1 MGKKIF
7 SLFLMILLSLT
18 VVGCGIINVPT
29 ETGGGT
35 VHVDVNLDDVFLNVE
50 SQIPKT
56 ALTEDITLPTNFG
69 SVTISWESGN
79 TSIIDNNGHIVRPE
93 TDTDVYLTCTLTS
106 GADSKTY
113 RVRVTIKAKEKA
125 QTVTIADVLNGVV
138 GASYKTQGVVVAYS
152 KQGALIKDNSGMI
165 YIYGAEEFSYASI
178 RVGSLINVE
187 GVTSVYGGKLQFS
200 KPTVTLVSSV
210 TYTYPTARELNV
222 KTFDALFSE
231 TAPIEYVKFEGK
243 LTVSGNY
250 TNIVVQ
256 GANYTGSLVYPVVDY
271 SSLNGK
277 TVTVEGFFVYTSGS
291 RYINFLA
298 TNVTEK
304 SALVAT
310 IPQAYQGVYEGTDSE
325 GHSMRVEVLES
336 SVKVTDP
343 TGKVMSYTLYQDDTG
358 YYFVDDGQKVYS
370 TFTDTS
376 VTNAY
381 GTFTKKT
388 EDTPVAA
395 HIPATQQGEYE
406 GYDSDQN
413 YMTVVVSES
422 SAKVIV
428 DGRVLDY
435 NLYEDSQGI
444 YFIEESN
451 KAYCTFGDGTVTNK
465 YGTFTKKT
473 EDTPVAAHIPAT
485 QQGEYE
491 GYDSDHNHMTVEV
504 FESSVKVSVN
514 VEVFEYDLYEDSQ
527 GIYFMEGS
535 NKAYCTF
542 GDGTVTNK
550 YGTFTKKSTTPTEPT
565 LASVPQN
572 YQGVYENPDSDVTA
586 TVSESALSLAFGEIA
601 NSYPIYA
608 QTGGGYYILDRDTP
622 VTLEFVGKEL
632 KVGSVSYIKK
642 QTIPTDPIVAKI
654 SEDYQGEYENETT
667 GVKATVSESTLV
679 LTGEAAVTYTIYA
692 QTGGGYYILDRDTPV
707 TLEFVDKE
715 LKVGNASYIKKTT
728 TPTTDPIVAKVPEVY
743 QGEYENET
751 TAEKAIVYETTIQ
764 LGNLEYV
771 IYAQTGGGYYIL
783 YNNTN
788 QTLEFVGN
796 ELKIGNMAFIKK
808 TTTPT
813 TDPVPGT
820 IPSERLG
827 TYRNT
832 AFGDLTLTESA
843 VVIGPNSYQVYI
855 LDNQLYIIKDGANT
869 NITFVSANEFKL
881 GDYMYALVSTEPGK
895 NPAHLTE
902 AQQGEYEGLSADGA
916 VMTLILS
923 ESQAKVLV
931 NGTVIEYDLYVDDQG
946 IYFMDG
952 SEKAYS
958 TFTDNKVTNKFGTFT
973 KKGTTPS
980 TPTEAKVPEDY
991 QGEYENETT
1000 GVKATVSES
1009 TLVLTG
1015 EAAVTYTIYAQTG
1028 GGYYILDRDTSV
1040 TLEFV
1045 GKELK
1050 VGNASYIKK
1059 TTTPTTDP
1067 VPGTIPSERLG
1078 TYRNTAFGDLTLTE
1092 SAVVIGTT
1100 SYPVYVLDNQLY
1112 IIRDGANTNITFVSA
1127 NEFKLGDYMYALVST
1142 EPGKNP
1148 AHLTEAQQGEYEG
1161 LSADGAVMTLILSES
1176 QAKVLVNGSV
1186 IEYDLYVDDQGIYFM
1201 DEGKKEYSTFG
1212 DGTVTNKYGTFTK
1225 KTASTPVAAH
1235 IPTDQQGI
1243 YVNADDT
1250 IRLEV
1255 AESALKIHEGTFQRS
1270 YPLYEDSQG
1279 IYYVDNDKNI
1289 YVTFG
1294 SNSTITFE
1302 KGTFTKYIEVETE
1315 GEGTETSPFTVSDVY
1330 AMAGTMPN
1338 GGTITGYFTGKV
1350 SADPT
1355 DGFVFYLADDSNK
1368 FVTVTGLMNADGTTS
1383 YTVANSP
1390 IAKDDVVV
1398 LNGQVTV
1405 RGTTYSLRSPKLV
1418 KVTKAE
1424 VTPEE
1429 PTLAT
1434 IPEEYQGVYE
1444 NTNKLQ
1450 VEIFESAFVY
1460 GKDEGA
1466 TTFVIYV
1473 TKDGAYYFNQNGQD
1487 TNITFG
1493 ADGTVQIGRETF
1505 TKVVPVEEPVEATFA
1520 AEYRGKYEN
1529 ETVTVMVYDS
1539 PIVYMR
1545 EGISSSGNKIYYTES
1560 DGYYM
1565 TSKDEKIHLV
1575 FSENGLTIDGYG
1587 LIPKVT
1593 ETEAT
1598 INEFNQGTYI
1608 NLDQVDSYVVTESM
1622 IFEIFPDGETASY
1635 TIYKDAN
1642 GYYYNM
1648 LDGLKVYFSF
1658 SKYRLVFDEYLYY
1671 VNNNIATEGD
1681 GIFTN
1686 PFTVRDINFFG
1697 AWMENGKTLQGNYF
1711 FTGTVVN
1718 IEAGEEEFHFN
1729 LVGGEYTAH
1738 VFALYSQNGLVQYNE
1753 NTAPVEAGDMVKILA
1768 QITKLESG
1776 DLLITGACYIPTL
1789 TAATIAEEY
1798 QGTYAEGDQTFVL
1811 GESTITSGDYV
1822 FSLFLDE
1829 NEEIYLYNASNEMV
1843 YFYVRENYTIEFGD
1857 VIATKVMEYDTVGAG
1872 TKENPFTVGDIYT
1885 VAEQMKN
1892 GSSLNTY
1899 YFKGKM
1905 GTNIREGGS
1914 FYLND
1919 SEVNIYVDSLSN
1931 SDGTT
1936 RYTVDNTPVSMGSII
1951 VVQAIIYK
1959 NDIGEVMLV
1968 DAFLISAQAP
1978 ALSNASKSHTV
1989 DDDGWNLHFEA
2000 TLSEALTNP
2009 TFEVDLKLGGYLLG
2023 DDSDEE
2029 NFFLQAVSD
2038 EYIETSIGNGKF
2050 IMNVTI
2056 PAELATE
2063 FTSVYYLNDNYKGTL
2078 YAQLLVN
2085 VYDGEGETSEYVDN
2099 FASGMAFFNTYLDV
2113 VETEGSGTLASP
2125 LTVDDANK
2133 VGEYLPNGIYTNE
2146 SFYVA
2151 GKAYIGNNGSLYL
2164 NGLEKNIYIGTLYRE
2179 GFEGVYEELPFGQDY
2194 YVIVRT
2200 KINKNQ
2206 NGFVELYDTEYI
2218 SSTAPIFNNPQK
2230 SLTVDETG
2238 WNLHFDVE
2246 LTDVLE
2252 SPNVVIRQY
2261 VIGGYPNGEASDE
2274 LWYEVAVNRD
2284 IVLAGM
2290 DENTFFI
2297 NVHLPNELV
2306 QEFTSEYYL
2315 GPTYKGGLYV
2325 GIILDVFD
2333 GESTVLEDYFASG
2346 IWYFNTYLDVV
2357 ETEGEGTL
2365 ESPLTV
2371 TDAVNVSEY
2380 LPASVYTKAKFYI
2393 TGVVSDFPTKEYC
2406 NFHIVD
2412 EENNEILVYGL
2423 QQTIEEVL
2431 VQYGS
2436 HYNNINFPV
2445 NKGDTVVLLAQIYN
2459 YVNSEGTSIYEL
2471 KAAEL
2476 VSVVEAEEPVVN
2488 PYLSVK
2494 SIVSDFTVNNNGSWT
2509 LKFDLTLNEAITEPR
2524 LAFNNVIAFG
2534 YLNGDYANEEAYFE
2548 ESVFE
2553 RDEEEIVT
2561 NASTNLE
2568 SGVFYLEVTVSKALV
2583 DKYISEYYLNPNKK
2597 GGLAVKLFLE
2607 VYDGEELVGLNDYNY
2622 GTYEFFKSLLDAV
2635 ETTGNGTLEN
2645 PLTTADAAA
2654 LAAYIHPTFTTNETF
2669 YVTGVVA
2676 DEPTSEYCNFN
2687 LVIDEENNLYVYGL
2701 KTSDGKY
2708 SYGTE
2713 GEAINGLPIK
2723 VGDTIIVK
2731 ANVRHYMSSG
2741 TPLYELVYAKLIK
2754 VNGEDATYELI
2765 ELGE

>member
-1 MGKKIF
+1 MGKKLF
-7 SLFLMILLSLT
+7 TLFLMIVLSLT
-18 VVGCGIINVPT
+18 VTGCGIINTVD
-29 ETGGGT
+29 TGGGT
-35 VHVDVNLDDVFLNVE
+35 VHVEVDLDNVFLNVE

-56 ALTEDITLPTNFG
+56 AITEDITLPTKFG
-69 SVTISWESGN
+69 SVTVKWESDN
-79 TSIIDNNGHIVRPE
+79 KNIIDNNGHIVRPE
-93 TDTDVYLTCTLTS
+93 TDTDVYLTCILTS
-106 GADSKTY
+106 DAETKTY
-113 RVRVTIKAKEKA
+113 RVRVTIKAKEKE
-125 QTVTIADVLNGVV
+125 QVFTIRDVLNGAV
-138 GASYKTQGVVVAYS
+138 GESYKTRGYVLALS
-152 KQGALIKDNSGMI
+152 KRGALISDGTGMI
-165 YIYGAEEFSYASI
+165 Y
-178 RVGSLINVE
+178 
-187 GVTSVYGGKLQFS
+187 VYGGETFDYTSVNVGSTLSVEGKTSMYGGKPQFS
-200 KPTVTLVSSV
+200 APTVTVLDNGNVS
-210 TYTYPTARELNV
+210 YPTERQLNF
-222 KTFDALFSE
+222 KDFDALFSE
-231 TAPIEYVKFEGK
+231 TAPIEYVSFEGT
-243 LTVSGNY
+243 LSVSGGYTNVTVSGA
-250 TNIVVQ
+250 T
-256 GANYTGSLVYPVVDY
+256 YTGSLVYPILDY

-277 TVTVEGFFVYTSGS
+277 RVTVKGFFVYISGN
-291 RYINFLA
+291 RFINFLA
-298 TNVTEK
+298 TSVTEK
-304 SALVAT
+304 SEQVAS
-310 IPQAYQGVYEGTDSE
+310 IPEAYQGVYEGNDSE
-325 GHSMRVEVLES
+325 GHFMHIEVLES

-343 TGKVMSYTLYQDDTG
+343 TGKVMQYTLYQDRTG
-358 YYFVDDGQKVYS
+358 YYFVDEGQQIYS
-370 TFTDTS
+370 TFTDNS
-376 VTNAY
+376 VTNAM
-381 GTFTKKT
+381 GTFYRKVEETH
-388 EDTPVAA
+388 VAA
-395 HIPATQQGEYE
+395 HLT
-406 GYDSDQN
+406 
-413 YMTVVVSES
+413 S
-422 SAKVIV
+422 S
-428 DGRVLDY
+428 
-435 NLYEDSQGI
+435 
-444 YFIEESN
+444 
-451 KAYCTFGDGTVTNK
+451 
-465 YGTFTKKT
+465 
-473 EDTPVAAHIPAT
+473 

-504 FESSVKVSVN
+504 FESRVKVSVN
-514 VEVFEYDLYEDSQ
+514 VRVFEYDLYEDKQGIYFMEGSEKAYCTFGNNTVTNKYGTFTKKQETPPTPTVATIPDDYQGEYVYTTDEAQVVATVSESTLTIETNPFTIYVSGSRYYILDGTTQVTVEFVGKELKVGSITYIRKQVTPPTPTAASIPEAQQGEYEGYDSDHNYMTVVVQESKATVIVDGRVLEYDLYVDEQ

-542 GDGTVTNK
+542 GNNTVTNK
-550 YGTFTKKSTTPTEPT
+550 YGTFTKKTVPTTPTA
-565 LASVPQN
+565 ASIPASQ
-572 YQGVYENPDSDVTA
+572 QGEYEGYDGDGTYMTVE
-586 TVSESALSLAFGEIA
+586 VSESIAKITVGNRVFEYNLYVDDQGIYFMEGSSNVYCTFG
-601 NSYPIYA
+601 NN
-608 QTGGGYYILDRDTP
+608 T
-622 VTLEFVGKEL
+622 VTNKYGTFT
-632 KVGSVSYIKK
+632 KK
-642 QTIPTDPIVAKI
+642 QETPPTPTVATISA
-654 SEDYQGEYENETT
+654 DYQGEYVYTT
-667 GVKATVSESTLV
+667 DEAQVVATVSEHTLA
-679 LTGEAAVTYTIYA
+679 LGTSTYTIYA
-692 QTGGGYYILDRDTPV
+692 QTGGGYYILDGTTEV
-707 TLEFVDKE
+707 TVEFVGKE
-715 LKVGNASYIKKTT
+715 LKVGSMAYIKKST
-728 TPTTDPIVAKVPEVY
+728 TPVE
-743 QGEYENET
+743 E
-751 TAEKAIVYETTIQ
+751 
-764 LGNLEYV
+764 
-771 IYAQTGGGYYIL
+771 
-783 YNNTN
+783 
-788 QTLEFVGN
+788 
-796 ELKIGNMAFIKK
+796 
-808 TTTPT
+808 
-813 TDPVPGT
+813 PVPGT
-820 IPSERLG
+820 IPTDRLG

-832 AFGDLTLTESA
+832 AFGDLTLTETA
-843 VVIGPNSYQVYI
+843 VVIGTVSYQVYI

-881 GDYMYALVSTEPGK
+881 GEYMYALVSTEPGK
-895 NPAHLTE
+895 TPAKLSE
-902 AQQGEYEGLSADGA
+902 AEQGEYEGYMATGA

-923 ESQAKVLV
+923 ESKAKVSFDSQV
-931 NGTVIEYDLYVDDQG
+931 TEYDLYIDDHG

-952 SEKAYS
+952 TDKVYS
-958 TFTDNKVTNKFGTFT
+958 TFGDNTVTNKYGTFT
-973 KKGTTPS
+973 KKGTTPP
-980 TPTEAKVPEDY
+980 TPTVASIPEAY
-991 QGEYENETT
+991 QGQYENET
-1000 GVKATVSES
+1000 VQVVATVSEH
-1009 TLVLTG
+1009 TLALGTS
-1015 EAAVTYTIYAQTG
+1015 TYTIYAQTG
-1028 GGYYILDRDTSV
+1028 GGYYILDGATEV
-1040 TLEFV
+1040 IIEFV
-1045 GKELK
+1045 GNELK
-1050 VGNASYIKK
+1050 VGNLTYTKK
-1059 TTTPTTDP
+1059 GTTPVEEP
-1067 VPGTIPSERLG
+1067 VPGTIPTERLG

-1092 SAVVIGTT
+1092 SAVIIGPN
-1100 SYPVYVLDNQLY
+1100 SYQVYILDNQLY
-1112 IIRDGANTNITFVSA
+1112 IIKDGTNTNITFVSA

-1148 AHLTEAQQGEYEG
+1148 AKLSEAEQGEYEG
-1161 LSADGAVMTLILSES
+1161 LSSDGAVMTLILSETK
-1176 QAKVLVNGSV
+1176 AKILVNGQV

-1201 DEGKKEYSTFG
+1201 EGSTKVYSTFG
-1212 DGTVTNKYGTFTK
+1212 ENIVTNKYGTFTK
-1225 KTASTPVAAH
+1225 KTANTPVSAKISA
-1235 IPTDQQGI
+1235 DKQGT

-1255 AESALKIHEGTFQRS
+1255 TESALKIHEGTFQRS
-1270 YPLYEDSQG
+1270 YPLYQDNQGVYYTDS
-1279 IYYVDNDKNI
+1279 DDKNV
-1289 YVTFG
+1289 YLTFG
-1294 SNSTITFE
+1294 NNTITFE
-1302 KGTFTKYIEVETE
+1302 KGTFYKYTDVQTE
-1315 GEGTETSPFTVSDVY
+1315 GEGTEDSPFTVSDAY
-1330 AMAGTMPN
+1330 TMGATMAN

-1368 FVTVTGLMNADGTTS
+1368 FITVTGLMNADGTTS
-1383 YTVANSP
+1383 YTLDNSP
-1390 IAKDDVVV
+1390 IAKDDIVV

-1424 VTPEE
+1424 VTPTE

-1434 IPEEYQGVYE
+1434 IPEDNQGVYE

-1487 TNITFG
+1487 ANITFG

-1505 TKVVPVEEPVEATFA
+1505 TKVVPVEEPVEATFPQ
-1520 AEYRGKYEN
+1520 EYRGKYEN

-1658 SKYRLVFDEYLYY
+1658 SNYRLIFDEYLYY
-1671 VNNNIATEGD
+1671 VNNNIAKEGD

-1711 FTGTVVN
+1711 FTGTVAN

-1753 NTAPVEAGDMVKILA
+1753 NTAPVEAGDTIKILA
-1768 QITKLESG
+1768 QISKNEAG
-1776 DLLITGACYIPTL
+1776 EIIVIGACYIPTL
-1789 TAATIAEEY
+1789 EAATIAEEY
-1798 QGTYAEGDQTFVL
+1798 QGTYTEGDQTFVL

-1843 YFYVRENYTIEFGD
+1843 YFFIRENYTIEFGD

-2023 DDSDEE
+2023 DDSYEE
-2029 NFFLQAVSD
+2029 NFFLQTVSD
-2038 EYIETSIGNGKF
+2038 EYIETSIVNGKF

-2099 FASGMAFFNTYLDV
+2099 FVSGMAFFNTYLDV

-2125 LTVDDANK
+2125 LTVNDANK

-2146 SFYVA
+2146 SFYVS
-2151 GKAYIGNNGSLYL
+2151 GKAYITKNGSLYL
-2164 NGLEKNIYIGTLYRE
+2164 SGPNNNIYVGTLFSE
-2179 GFEGVYEELPFGQDY
+2179 GYESVYEVLPFGSDY
-2194 YVIVRT
+2194 SVTLLARV
-2200 KINKNQ
+2200 NKNA
-2206 NGFVELYDTEYI
+2206 NGFVELYDAIYV
-2218 SSTAPIFNNPQK
+2218 SSTAPVFSDAHK
-2230 SLTVDETG
+2230 SHTVDENG
-2238 WNLHFDVE
+2238 WNLHFDVAVS
-2246 LTDVLE
+2246 DALE
-2252 SPNVVIRQY
+2252 APRVVIK
-2261 VIGGYPNGEASDE
+2261 SF
-2274 LWYEVAVNRD
+2274 
-2284 IVLAGM
+2284 VLAGYLNGEPYEESWVEQAI
-2290 DENTFFI
+2290 DSDYITASLSESGIYNISASIPT
-2297 NVHLPNELV
+2297 ELV
-2306 QEFTSEYYL
+2306 QQFTSEYYL
-2315 GPTYKGGLYV
+2315 GPTYKGTLYTELV
-2325 GIILDVFD
+2325 LEVYD
-2333 GESTVLEDYFASG
+2333 GNSTVLIDYFASG
-2346 IWYFNTYLDVV
+2346 IAFFNTYLDVV
-2357 ETEGEGTL
+2357 ETENDGTSD
-2365 ESPLTV
+2365 SPLSV
-2371 TDAVNVSEY
+2371 TDAVSVTAY
-2380 LPASVYTKAKFYI
+2380 LPDGVYTNAKFYV

-2406 NFHIVD
+2406 NFHISD
-2412 EENNEILVYGL
+2412 EENEILVYGL
-2423 QQTIEEVL
+2423 QQTIEEVI

-2445 NKGDTVVLLAQIYN
+2445 NKGDTVVLLAQIYH
-2459 YVNSEGTSIYEL
+2459 YVDSEGISIYEL

-2476 VSVVEAEEPVVN
+2476 VSVVKAEEPVVN
-2488 PYLSVK
+2488 PNISVK

-2509 LKFDLTLNEAITEPR
+2509 LKFDVTLNEAITEPR
-2524 LAFNNVIAFG
+2524 FTFNNVIAFG
-2534 YLNGDYANEEAYFE
+2534 YLNGDYANEEAYSE

-2568 SGVFYLEVTVSKALV
+2568 SGVFYLEVTVSKTLV

-2645 PLTTADAAA
+2645 PLTAADAAA
-2654 LAAYIHPTFTTNETF
+2654 IAAYIHPTFTTNETF

-2676 DEPTSEYCNFN
+2676 DEPTSNYCNFN
-2687 LVIDEENNLYVYGL
+2687 LVIDEENILYVYGL
-2701 KTSDGKY
+2701 KTYDGYY
-2708 SYGTE
+2708 SYGTN
-2713 GEAINGLPIK
+2713 GRAIDGLP
-2723 VGDTIIVK
+2723 VATGDTIIVQ
-2731 ANVRHYMSSG
+2731 ANVRHYISNG
-2741 TPLYELVYAKLIK
+2741 TPLFELVNAKLIK

-2765 ELGE
+2765 AVGE